1 MPASRSRLRASFFR
15 SFFSFLSRTLCSSG
29 DTDADAD
36 PWKRRNLHE
45 GVGRGQHRN
54 WDPRPVPGPSAR
66 DLGRG
71 AGGGAARSA
80 PQA

>member
-1 MPASRSRLRASFFR
+1 MPASRSRLRASFLR

-29 DTDADAD
+29 DTDADAG
-36 PWKRRNLHE
+36 PWKRRNLRE

-66 DLGRG
+66 DLGVCV
-71 AGGGAARSA
+71 GGGAARTA